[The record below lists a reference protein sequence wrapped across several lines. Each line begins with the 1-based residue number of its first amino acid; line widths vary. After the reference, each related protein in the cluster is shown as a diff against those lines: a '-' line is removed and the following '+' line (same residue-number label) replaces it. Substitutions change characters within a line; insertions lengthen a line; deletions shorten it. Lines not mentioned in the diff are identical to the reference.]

1 MYMYDLLVQ
10 TSHDLTIFSLLRRD
24 RMQLV
29 MVLLLAALVCAVS
42 SMALFKRNLELLDMM
57 KTPLLMTY
65 RAQVPENQLYYLT
78 QIHNTPQTSSY
89 FRNDGVV
96 PAL

>member
-1 MYMYDLLVQ
+1 
-10 TSHDLTIFSLLRRD
+10 
-24 RMQLV
+24 MQLL
-29 MVLLLAALVCAVS
+29 MVLLLAAFVCGVS

-78 QIHNTPQTSSY
+78 QLHNVPQMSNY
-89 FRNDGVV
+89 FRNDGVM